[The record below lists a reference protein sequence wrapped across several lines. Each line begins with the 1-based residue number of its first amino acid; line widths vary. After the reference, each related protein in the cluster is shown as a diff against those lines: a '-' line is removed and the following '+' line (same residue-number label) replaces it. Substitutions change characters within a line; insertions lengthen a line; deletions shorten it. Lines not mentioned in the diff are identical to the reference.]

1 MGKVLAI
8 DYGLKRTGIA
18 ITDSMQIIASGLTTI
33 NTKELNSFISN
44 IVLNEDIEVFVV
56 GYPKGLDGVST
67 DLTRYVNIFIKKL
80 KKSYPSIFL
89 YKIDERF
96 TSKIAKHSI
105 LVSGVNKKRR
115 QDKSLIDQ
123 VSATIILQSYLD
135 SR

>member
-33 NTKELNSFISN
+33 NTKELDSFISK
-44 IVLNEDIEVFVV
+44 IVRQEDIEIFVV
-56 GYPKGLDGVST
+56 GYPKGLDGKST
-67 DLTRYVNIFIKKL
+67 DATKYVHIFIKKL
-80 KKSYPSIFL
+80 KNLYPNIFVC
-89 YKIDERF
+89 KIDERF
-96 TSKIAKHSI
+96 TSKIAKKSI

-115 QDKSLIDQ
+115 QDKRLIDQ

-135 SR
+135 YR

>member
-115 QDKSLIDQ
+115 QDKALIDQ